1 MLLWTTRGQ
10 CGICPPDQLPK
21 CTCVSVILQK
31 QQMLKVGLGG
41 HSDYNTTQLLLS
53 SWTPC
58 EQKSMQA
65 PCSTKGGLISEF
77 FHFCSNLRKKGAK
90 SLSWTLST
98 LRKNA
103 QECDLALFLDL
114 IQSEKNP
121 EIMPPLGFDPTSFNS
136 FCIENCSDQLR
147 EKTVLV
153 IEKNFWKFDAS
164 GQEFAILRPSEQFIR
179 AVF

>member
-41 HSDYNTTQLLLS
+41 HSDYNTTQLS

-58 EQKSMQA
+58 EEKSMQA
-65 PCSTKGGLISEF
+65 PCSNKGGLISEV
-77 FHFCSNLRKKGAK
+77 FHFCSNLKKNVPNPSPEHSVSK
-90 SLSWTLST
+90 EKM
-98 LRKNA
+98 LRSVIW
-103 QECDLALFLDL
+103 QLFLDL
-114 IQSEKNP
+114 SQSEKSS

-136 FCIENCSDQLR
+136 VCIENCSDQM
-147 EKTVLV
+147 
-153 IEKNFWKFDAS
+153 
-164 GQEFAILRPSEQFIR
+164 
-179 AVF
+179 

>member
-41 HSDYNTTQLLLS
+41 HSDYNTTQILLS

-58 EQKSMQA
+58 EEKSMQA
-65 PCSTKGGLISEF
+65 PCSNKGGLISEGF
-77 FHFCSNLRKKGAK
+77 SLLLKSKKRCQITLLNTIHLKRKD
-90 SLSWTLST
+90 
-98 LRKNA
+98 A

-136 FCIENCSDQLR
+136 LCIENCSDQLW
-147 EKTVLV
+147 EKIVLV
-153 IEKNFWKFDAS
+153 IKKNF
-164 GQEFAILRPSEQFIR
+164 
-179 AVF
+179 